1 MQSPAGVVAIARHVK
16 PGYEAAFEEAV
27 RGVILAASTF
37 PLVAPVN
44 GGIL

>member
-27 RGVILAASTF
+27 RKEIDSWI
-37 PLVAPVN
+37 N
-44 GGIL
+44 RN